1 MPACLPHRLTH
12 FKQIIIFRDAHPQ
25 RVTGSHDT
33 PLSAVPE
40 MTDGSDVQLQQH
52 QKLIWDGKIY
62 DTHLAR
68 RKLQPNFDAGERMDR
83 R

>member
-1 MPACLPHRLTH
+1 M
-12 FKQIIIFRDAHPQ
+12 
-25 RVTGSHDT
+25 TGSHDT

-52 QKLIWDGKIY
+52 QKLIGDGKMHDI
-62 DTHLAR
+62 HLAR
-68 RKLQPNFDAGERMDR
+68 RKLQPSFDAGERMDR